1 MTRRPNAPKALS
13 AALLL
18 GALLPACWVTT
29 SEHDRVRAELDH
41 RIGVVENNDRQRRE
55 QLSTAVDQATAQ
67 VRTLNEQLEQAR
79 TQTRNLADLGVRIDA
94 LEERIRT
101 LNGALEDLRHTLDE
115 TATARTAVET
125 RVTAVERR
133 VGLAPQVDASQ
144 IPADNAALLAQART
158 AFDARDFVRA
168 RFLTTTLITRAAQ
181 DPLADDALLL
191 QARCLVAENRAA
203 TAVQDLNR
211 LLQNY
216 PNGDA
221 VPDALSVLSEAFVNL
236 RMCTQAQRTLRLLVE
251 RHGRTTAGTAAR
263 GRLEQVRALP
273 REACGG

>member
-1 MTRRPNAPKALS
+1 MVRRAPPRMPVALALS
-13 AALLL
+13 L
-18 GALLPACWVTT
+18 LLPACWVTT
-29 SEHDRVRAELDH
+29 NEHDRVRAELDH
-41 RIGVVENNDRQRRE
+41 RIGALENNDRQRRE
-55 QLSTAVDQATAQ
+55 QLQQAVDQATAQ

-94 LEERIRT
+94 LEERLRT
-101 LNGALEDLRHTLDE
+101 LNGALDDLRHSVDD
-115 TATARTAVET
+115 ASNARTAVET

-133 VGLAPQVDASQ
+133 VGLAPQVDPSQ
-144 IPADNAALLAQART
+144 IPADNGQLLALART
-158 AFDARDFVRA
+158 AFEARDYTRA
-168 RFLTTTLITRAAQ
+168 RFLTNTLLTRAAQ

-211 LLQNY
+211 LLQTY

-221 VPDALSVLSEAFVNL
+221 VPDALGVLADAFVNL
-236 RMCTQAQRTLRLLVE
+236 RMCTQAQRTLRLLIE
-251 RHGRTTAGTAAR
+251 RHGRTPAGTAAR
-263 GRLEQVRALP
+263 ARLDQVRALP